1 MSRSAKVLILSSGQ
15 ALTALVGIA
24 SAAVLVRVFSKV
36 DYATYRQTLLCYTLA
51 VPFVTLGFDRAL
63 YYFLPGETNRSRGV
77 LIENLL
83 WLTAAGGI
91 LSIFLLAGGNRL
103 LATRFNNPSLAALL
117 LVLVPYPLL
126 TLPALA
132 LPACLMARNRTEQ
145 IAGFNVGSRLLM
157 FAVIVVPCLIW
168 PTPFAAIVGTVVGSA
183 ITTAVG
189 LVLMFRACSDGDW
202 RPTIEGLKR
211 QAGFS
216 TPLGVSGLM
225 GSVAAR
231 LDQVL
236 VSLRSSPEIFA
247 SYSVGA
253 LELPLIGI
261 VTGSISSVVIV
272 DYARLYREGRY
283 KEIVNLIH
291 QVMIQSSLLLIP
303 AMVFFFCVAPDAM
316 SVLFSRQYEGSSAV
330 FRVYLLLL
338 PMRTLSYGAILQAA
352 GKSRHILY
360 QTILHLAVNACVGWF
375 AVGYFGAIGAAV
387 VMVADTYLTY
397 VPYNILVLRSVLHC
411 PIGLLFPWS
420 RLMRVIAASSVGA
433 VMLVALNHYAPHW
446 PPLVR
451 LALGAALYGSTTL
464 LIFSRA
470 GWLGSLNLL
479 THLWAAVG
487 FVRRSSADGSPVAV
501 SAQPQ
506 AFQSGSGGSR

>member
-24 SAAVLVRVFSKV
+24 SATVLVRVFSKV
-36 DYATYRQTLLCYTLA
+36 DYATYRQTLLCYTFA

-63 YYFLPGETNRSRGV
+63 YYFLPGETKRSRGV

-83 WLTAAGGI
+83 WLTAAGGV
-91 LSIFLLAGGNRL
+91 LSVFLLAGGNRL
-103 LATRFNNPSLAALL
+103 LAARFNNPSLAALL

-157 FAVIVVPCLIW
+157 LAVIVVPCLIW
-168 PTPFAAIVGTVVGSA
+168 PTPLAAIVGTVVGAS

-202 RPTIEGLKR
+202 RPTMQGLRR
-211 QAGFS
+211 QVGFS
-216 TPLGVSGLM
+216 TPLGVSGLL
-225 GSVAAR
+225 GSVAGR

-236 VSLRSSPEIFA
+236 VSLRSSPEVFA

-272 DYARLYREGRY
+272 DYTRLYKEGRY

-291 QVMIQSSLLLIP
+291 QVMIRSSLLLMP

-338 PMRTLSYGAILQAA
+338 PMRTLSYGALLQAT

-375 AVGYFGAIGAAV
+375 AVGYFGAIGAAI

-397 VPYNILVLRSVLHC
+397 VPYNLLVLRSVLGC
-411 PIGLLFPWS
+411 PIRLLFPWS
-420 RLMRVIAASSVGA
+420 RLIRVVAASSVGA
-433 VMLVALNHYAPHW
+433 VLLVVMNHYAAHW
-446 PPLVR
+446 SAVVR
-451 LALGAALYGSTTL
+451 LGLGLALYGSTTL
-464 LIFSRA
+464 LIFSRV
-470 GWLGSLNLL
+470 GWLDSLSPV
-479 THLWAAVG
+479 THLWAVAG
-487 FVRRSSADGSPVAV
+487 FVRQGSADGPPLSVGSQSPAV
-501 SAQPQ
+501 
-506 AFQSGSGGSR
+506 QSGSRS